1 MVAIE
6 SGKFML
12 VSDEQPKKTPL
23 LIIVIVLGNVA
34 LVSDLQY

>member
-1 MVAIE
+1 MVVIE

-12 VSDEQPKKTPL
+12 VSDEQPKKAPL
-23 LIIVIVLGNVA
+23 LIIVIVLGNVT